1 MKKKYQILKVIDKS
15 DNYGK
20 KKGHLFDI
28 PFRVL
33 LTAKSQQGK
42 TTLITNFLL
51 NPNFYK
57 GDFKPE
63 DIIII
68 SPSLS
73 NDEKLQVIVEELDI
87 PDENLMEDY
96 DEEVV
101 KALYDLIETEYEEAI
116 ENKQK
121 PKKKLII
128 MDDLGFSGALRNKRM
143 GQISRIACNGR
154 HINLSLLVCV
164 QAYSQASP
172 VLRSNINGL
181 IVFDTSK
188 KNIDAIAEE
197 HNFLKSDKD
206 FVCMFRDNVKSTRD
220 FLVINYTNPKE
231 TMYMNK
237 LFEPININKYLE
249 EKKKK

>member
-1 MKKKYQILKVIDKS
+1 MKNYKILKVIDKS
-15 DNYGK
+15 DNYGTK
-20 KKGHLFDI
+20 KDMLFDI

-33 LTAKSQQGK
+33 LCAKSGSGK

-51 NPNFYK
+51 NPNFYLKDYK
-57 GDFKPE
+57 GD

-73 NDEKLQVIVEELDI
+73 NDEKLMVIVEEKEI
-87 PDENLMEDY
+87 PESNLFTEY
-96 DEEVV
+96 DEDIV
-101 KALYDLIETEYEEAI
+101 KSLYDMLEEEYEERI
-116 ENKQK
+116 EMGLK
-121 PKKKLII
+121 PKNKLII

-172 VLRSNINGL
+172 VLRSNLNGL

-188 KNIDAIAEE
+188 KNLDDIAAEN
-197 HNFLKSDKD
+197 NFVFEKDSSFIKLFRNNVVDK
-206 FVCMFRDNVKSTRD
+206 RD
-220 FLVINYTNPKE
+220 FLVINYSNPKKE
-231 TMYMNK
+231 MLLDKNFK
-237 LFEPININKYLE
+237 PIDIEKYI
-249 EKKKK
+249 